1 MLVGSQSS
9 PLNRHQCCAGSCF
22 HSSAVRC
29 CSDFFPRLAIHGV
42 DYNTPGRAPNLTA
55 AAVVVLGLSVGL
67 RFDSIY
73 SQQVVIVLDVRSRF
87 VVHVLKNR
95 RRSRIKLDEVIQPA
109 STHSGDYLWV
119 PLSQLQQ

>member
-1 MLVGSQSS
+1 M
-9 PLNRHQCCAGSCF
+9 
-22 HSSAVRC
+22 
-29 CSDFFPRLAIHGV
+29 

-55 AAVVVLGLSVGL
+55 AVVVVVLGLSVGL

-95 RRSRIKLDEVIQPA
+95 RRSRIKLE
-109 STHSGDYLWV
+109 
-119 PLSQLQQ
+119 